1 MAAYIQVVLHHRRDI
16 RSQFTRMVLRTAT
29 TAAAPNHT
37 AASKKNTAGPV
48 VGTRAPHGQA
58 ITAIA
63 TAIAKCNP
71 WLTIN
76 HGRRLAGDARSHSA
90 AVSMNRPVT
99 TQRSIAGHG
108 CVVRLSRPKRR
119 NRSELVTTPP
129 TGGEPPSPRPPRQGS
144 APSAASGIAA
154 AL

>member
-1 MAAYIQVVLHHRRDI
+1 MISVQST
-16 RSQFTRMVLRTAT
+16 RSGPADRNDAV
-29 TAAAPNHT
+29 APNHT

-76 HGRRLAGDARSHSA
+76 VHGRRFGDDCQTTFGGGQHEQAGNHPTKHQVMDH
-90 AVSMNRPVT
+90 AVRP
-99 TQRSIAGHG
+99 
-108 CVVRLSRPKRR
+108 SRPKRR
-119 NRSELVTTPP
+119 NRSELVTTLTEENPIAAP
-129 TGGEPPSPRPPRQGS
+129 ATTGFS

-154 AL
+154 VL